1 MGADWIMGLVVL
13 VGALAAGYFFALPVL
28 GSLYRQARQKLYA
41 AWNVGQGRT
50 SKRTV
55 GARG

>member
-1 MGADWIMGLVVL
+1 MGVDWIMGLVVL

-41 AWNVGQGRT
+41 RSVGQGRT